1 MRRVTMVVI
10 GNGKTTRSN
19 VDAILSDFVESVDVA
34 DLVLVYDQKPSD
46 GAVWAKQFAE
56 EKLGSVREYTAND
69 YEALLKDWPKGD
81 LKFFILWDDEDP
93 ECQLASSFAQANAIP
108 AFDLTDGL
116 MMISLKQSNI
126 SAPVVAVIPEAE
138 EVITPAVEQTVVEP
152 TVENSE
158 DVEEEFLDL
167 PTEEYD
173 VAELITLLMEQAGK
187 ELARSFFSEFKKLLN
202 EQ

>member
-1 MRRVTMVVI
+1 MVVI
-10 GNGKTTRSN
+10 GNGKTARSN

-56 EKLGSVREYTAND
+56 EKLGSVTGFADNNYTA
-69 YEALLKDWPKGD
+69 LLSAFPKED

-93 ECQLASSFAQANAIP
+93 ECQLAASFAQANAIP

-116 MMISLKQSNI
+116 MMISLKQSKI
-126 SAPVVAVIPEAE
+126 EAPVVSVIPIAE
-138 EVITPAVEQTVVEP
+138 EVAQAVIADPVEPVKAPEPVVE
-152 TVENSE
+152 
-158 DVEEEFLDL
+158 DEEEDEEVLDL
-167 PTEEYD
+167 PSEEYD
-173 VAELITLLMEQAGK
+173 VSELVTLLVEQAGK
-187 ELARSFFSEFKKLLN
+187 ELARSFFDEFKRLLN